1 MENNQKSPQV
11 AGTTSEESGSFVKTN
26 IATFQLKH
34 GICSRLTLDI
44 SILTDGSKINYAQEI
59 LAEVERILE
68 EKFNH

>member
-1 MENNQKSPQV
+1 MENNKKPPQV

-26 IATFQLKH
+26 ITSYQLGH
-34 GICSRLTLDI
+34 GLGSRLTLRI
-44 SILTDGSKINYAQEI
+44 SILTDGSKINYAKEI